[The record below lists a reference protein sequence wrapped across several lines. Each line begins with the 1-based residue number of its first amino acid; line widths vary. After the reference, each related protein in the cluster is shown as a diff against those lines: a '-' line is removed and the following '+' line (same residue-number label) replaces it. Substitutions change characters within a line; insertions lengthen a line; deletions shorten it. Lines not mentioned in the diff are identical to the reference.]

1 MSFEIWLLF
10 VVVAI
15 VPAVSP
21 GPAILLAISNTLR
34 FGRRATLW
42 SAAGNALGLV
52 VMGFMVAYGFGAVM
66 AVSATAFTV
75 LKLIGAA
82 YLVYLGVKVWR
93 DPAGLNAMPASIVPR
108 DRSWR
113 LCRQAFLVAVTN
125 PKAMLVLAALLP
137 QFLTADAPVLPQVL
151 VLSVTYALMCYA
163 NHLVLAFFAAPLR
176 RALQS
181 RRTADLVRRLTGGLF
196 IGFGAALAASSR

>member
-1 MSFEIWLLF
+1 MSLEIWLLF
-10 VVVAI
+10 IVVAI

-34 FGRRATLW
+34 FGRRATMW

-52 VMGFMVAYGFGAVM
+52 VVGCMVTFGLGAVM
-66 AVSATAFTV
+66 AVSAAAFTV

-82 YLVYLGVKVWR
+82 YLIYLGIRVWR
-93 DPAGLNAMPASIVPR
+93 DPNGMNAMPLAVAPR
-108 DRSWR
+108 GHAWR
-113 LCRQAFLVAVTN
+113 LCWQAFLVAVTN
-125 PKAMLVLAALLP
+125 PKAMLILAALLP
-137 QFLTADAPVLPQVL
+137 QFLSAEAPVLSQVL
-151 VLSVTYALMCYA
+151 ILSVTYAAMCYA
-163 NHLVLAFFAAPLR
+163 NHVVLAFFAAPLR

-181 RRTADLVRRLTGGLF
+181 RRTADLVRRMTGGLF